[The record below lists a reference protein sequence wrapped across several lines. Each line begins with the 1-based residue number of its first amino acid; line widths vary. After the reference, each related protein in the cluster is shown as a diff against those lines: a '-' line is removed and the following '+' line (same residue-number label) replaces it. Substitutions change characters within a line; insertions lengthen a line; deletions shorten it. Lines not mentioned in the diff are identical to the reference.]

1 MTGDILV
8 IALQLAVWEN
18 GDSVCC
24 STCVQVSNRVFAVE
38 MVSEL
43 LTRPLRQPKEG
54 MYYETHWLF
63 LFLCQRVNSPFYC
76 TYRFT

>member
-18 GDSVCC
+18 CDSVCC

-54 MYYETHWLF
+54 TYYETQTLAF
-63 LFLCQRVNSPFYC
+63 PFSLSASEVSKPANC
-76 TYRFT
+76 VV